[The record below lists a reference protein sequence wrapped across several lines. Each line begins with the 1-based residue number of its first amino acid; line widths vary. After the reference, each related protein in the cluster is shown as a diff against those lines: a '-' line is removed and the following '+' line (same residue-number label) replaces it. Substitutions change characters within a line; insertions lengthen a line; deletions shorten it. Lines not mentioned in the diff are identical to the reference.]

1 MTADAPDRPAVDADI
16 AVAIEAD
23 GWDTLTDTAP
33 QALAD
38 RLEAAVATALAAEAA
53 DDARLT
59 AGPVELAIVLADDA
73 TVQALN
79 RRYRGKDAPTN
90 VLSFA
95 ATEDA
100 AAPDPAPGAPL
111 ALGDIVVARQTV
123 AREAQSE
130 GKTPAAHLYHLV
142 IHGVLHLLGYDHGT
156 EADADEMERREVAIL
171 ARLGIPDP
179 YTDTAASSAGPS
191 TAEPVAGRSGG
202 VP

>member
-1 MTADAPDRPAVDADI
+1 MIADAPDRPAVDADI

-79 RRYRGKDAPTN
+79 
-90 VLSFA
+90 
-95 ATEDA
+95 
-100 AAPDPAPGAPL
+100 
-111 ALGDIVVARQTV
+111 
-123 AREAQSE
+123 
-130 GKTPAAHLYHLV
+130 
-142 IHGVLHLLGYDHGT
+142 
-156 EADADEMERREVAIL
+156 
-171 ARLGIPDP
+171 
-179 YTDTAASSAGPS
+179 
-191 TAEPVAGRSGG
+191 
-202 VP
+202 